1 MNEENLIVTLDDN
14 KDYSLINKMEFE
26 GKNYIY
32 LIELNNFSNIVIG
45 EINEDVISVIEDPI
59 LYGKL
64 FMRFGTLI
72 KKDTE

>member
-1 MNEENLIVTLDDN
+1 MNKENLIVTLDDN
-14 KDYSLINKMEFE
+14 KDYSLINAMEFE

-45 EINEDVISVIEDPI
+45 EINGDTITTIEEPI

-64 FMRFGTLI
+64 FMKFGEMM